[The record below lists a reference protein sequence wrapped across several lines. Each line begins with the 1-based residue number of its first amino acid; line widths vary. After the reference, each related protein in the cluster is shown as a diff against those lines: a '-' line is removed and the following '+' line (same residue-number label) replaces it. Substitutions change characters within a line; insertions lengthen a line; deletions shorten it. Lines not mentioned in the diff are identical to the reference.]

1 MGRRPKIPIE
11 NSANDGYSYPPA
23 SDPTARENQ
32 CINLAMN
39 LAEQQLRDGTAS
51 SQVIVQ
57 FLKMGSPEERLR
69 RDIMEQQRRL
79 LEAKTNAVESAAR
92 MEEMYSQ
99 AMNAMK
105 AYRGDDE
112 DI

>member
-11 NSANDGYSYPPA
+11 SPANDGYSYPPA